1 VRPRET
7 MRGDTLLD
15 PEDEGAMSGGKHI
28 RKLAEWSGKGESPAM
43 HRILECAMTDEE
55 AGFLLD
61 LPASTA
67 DLAAAYGMSE
77 EAVEAKLLDLA
88 RRGLVVSSRK
98 GIRYPRN
105 PSTLHDNIL
114 ASAQEHVPP
123 EMGRLWMDLYDGEGW
138 AEEIGHGLVSFGVTA
153 LRTIPAQGCVP
164 PAIELLPHESIEAI
178 IEANADLISLRH
190 CCCRRGA
197 KKCDHPTEVCIQF
210 GRRAEYDLYRGSG
223 RKISAAEA
231 TEAAL
236 EAAASGLVPTVTN
249 MSVMQALEF
258 ICFCCGCCCLVL
270 NPAARVKA
278 TDKILAPSRFTA
290 KVDNEKCDGCKKCP
304 MRCAFDAI
312 EMRDLPG
319 YAEPR
324 AVIDSAKCVGCGACV
339 PKCPIEGALTLEL
352 VRPPEFIPET
362 LTGPSSVLHM

>member
-1 VRPRET
+1 
-7 MRGDTLLD
+7 MSRG
-15 PEDEGAMSGGKHI
+15 EHI
-28 RKLAEWSGKGESPAM
+28 HKLAEWSGKGESPGM
-43 HRILECAMTDEE
+43 QKILECAMTDEE
-55 AGFLLD
+55 ARFLLD
-61 LPASTA
+61 LPAAPA
-67 DLAAAYGMSE
+67 DLAAKYGMDEKGIE
-77 EAVEAKLLDLA
+77 EKLLDLA
-88 RRGLVVSSRK
+88 RRGLVVTSRK
-98 GIRYPRN
+98 GIRFPRN

-114 ASAQEHVPP
+114 ASAEAYVPH
-123 EMGRLWMDLYDGEGW
+123 EMGKLWMDLYDGEGW

-164 PAIELLPHESIEAI
+164 SETRLLPYESIEAI
-178 IEANADLISLRH
+178 IEANKNLISMRH

-197 KKCDHPTEVCIQF
+197 KKCEHPTEVCIQF

-223 RKISAAEA
+223 RKISTTEA
-231 TEAAL
+231 IEAAL
-236 EAAASGLVPTVTN
+236 EAAESGLVPTVTN
-249 MSVMQALEF
+249 MSSMQALEF

-270 NPAARVKA
+270 DPAARVGG
-278 TDKILAPSRFTA
+278 TDKILAPSRFEA
-290 KVDNEKCDGCKKCP
+290 KVDNNKCDGCKKCP

-312 EMRDLPG
+312 EMQDLPG

-324 AVIDSAKCVGCGACV
+324 AVIDSVKCVGCGACV